1 MRFADIL
8 GQGQPFCPSR
18 TKLLGATFCC
28 NENEGRNVE
37 KAFPLGRYH
46 LCVRKGGKEKC
57 ENKASSDSWAKLG
70 SVIRKKLSAR
80 TFGPEL
86 VPNMPAKKPRGNG
99 EEEASN

>member
-1 MRFADIL
+1 MLIFLVKAN
-8 GQGQPFCPSR
+8 PFVLPVLSSWVQQSAAM
-18 TKLLGATFCC
+18 TNA
-28 NENEGRNVE
+28 E
-37 KAFPLGRYH
+37 KASLLGRYH
-46 LCVRKGGKEKC
+46 LCVRKGEKEKC

-86 VPNMPAKKPRGNG
+86 VPNMPTKKPRGNG